1 MGQLIRCSDVRL
13 INHRIRTVRMRM
25 RAVDAIS
32 ITFTPGGHSRNR
44 RPLPVRAVM
53 SALGL
58 PRAWAEVYAI
68 RHVFPSGHVAM
79 RNRYRTIRRSRAGW
93 WLRDYAPGGLYSRSR
108 CGTALSTHCPRW
120 RLVLLPKILICPPH
134 NLYPIRKLYAH
145 MCVSGDKNHFEENL
159 HHTLSEQRTTWLP
172 RDEIW
177 L

>member
-32 ITFTPGGHSRNR
+32 ITFTPDGHSRNR

-79 RNRYRTIRRSRAGW
+79 RNRYRTVRPARA
-93 WLRDYAPGGLYSRSR
+93 LADDYVTMRPVGCTVARVVALPSQHTAPGGAWF
-108 CGTALSTHCPRW
+108 CH
-120 RLVLLPKILICPPH
+120 PK
-134 NLYPIRKLYAH
+134 
-145 MCVSGDKNHFEENL
+145 F
-159 HHTLSEQRTTWLP
+159 
-172 RDEIW
+172 
-177 L
+177 